1 MKRTSWI
8 VLIILL
14 VSAAAIGGYALARGS
29 IRSALS
35 GDPTSVKVK
44 VKLRDTSSNP
54 LLVRQEDGS
63 FLYVVE
69 YDDGRIEQLTPQEF
83 SRRLYDETVGRN
95 FAWRVMNITTPL
107 GIIWIGIGL
116 LGQVLFTGRMVV
128 QWLISEKKR
137 RSVVPVAFWWMSLI
151 GATLLLCYFLWRK
164 DVVGVLGQATG
175 WFIYVRNLWLI
186 YGRQVRRRTG
196 KTRVGNGETQAIAAQ
211 SDVAQID

>member
-1 MKRTSWI
+1 VKRTSWI

-14 VSAAAIGGYALARGS
+14 VSAAAIGGYALARGQLRTTWS
-29 IRSALS
+29 D
-35 GDPTSVKVK
+35 DPTSVKVK
-44 VKLRDTSSNP
+44 VKLKDTSRNP
-54 LLVRQEDGS
+54 LLIRQEDGS
-63 FLYVVE
+63 FLYIVE
-69 YDDGRIEQLTPQEF
+69 YDDGHIEQLTPQAF
-83 SRRLYDETVGRN
+83 SQRLYEEAVSRN

-196 KTRVGNGETQAIAAQ
+196 KTRANNGQTHAIAAQ
-211 SDVAQID
+211 SDVVQTD